1 VPKKKN
7 ALQYVIELQAE
18 HACDNHSGEYCIIC
32 ANGSNHQLTKKDISL
47 WSLLLVCSHR
57 SIEKSDAKII
67 IAYRLK
73 VHTKASRTLQ
83 VN

>member
-1 VPKKKN
+1 VSKN
-7 ALQYVIELQAE
+7 KNTLQYIIDFQAE
-18 HACDNHSGEYCIIC
+18 HACDDHSGEYYVIHT
-32 ANGSNHQLTKKDISL
+32 NGSHHQLMKKDISL
-47 WSLLLVCSHR
+47 WSLLLVCSHH